1 MSLDPLEEGGDP
13 GEGSW
18 VADLAAEPGPEAG
31 DADLAVLA
39 CTVLYSTVLYC
50 VVLYCLVL
58 YCDAA
63 LAILA
68 VLVQVLQGAAR
79 VPVAGGGAA
88 VPGDADVPDHHGV
101 ICA

>member
-1 MSLDPLEEGGDP
+1 MTNILSQWPSLDIYRIDDSNTRSRVDGDAGVSLDPLEEGGDP

-50 VVLYCLVL
+50 VVLYCTAL
-58 YCDAA
+58 YCT
-63 LAILA
+63 
-68 VLVQVLQGAAR
+68 V
-79 VPVAGGGAA
+79 
-88 VPGDADVPDHHGV
+88 
-101 ICA
+101 